1 MQLCLAGMRVSA
13 QGDSGCHSLYVKS
26 SLYYGFSFTSL
37 LVLYADIDGFLIEIW
52 TTISFASLDEMVL
65 LETSLFFL

>member
-1 MQLCLAGMRVSA
+1 MPA
-13 QGDSGCHSLYVKS
+13 QGDNSCHSLYVKS

-37 LVLYADIDGFLIEIW
+37 LALYADIDGFLLEIS

-65 LETSLFFL
+65 LETSLFCYDVSLFR